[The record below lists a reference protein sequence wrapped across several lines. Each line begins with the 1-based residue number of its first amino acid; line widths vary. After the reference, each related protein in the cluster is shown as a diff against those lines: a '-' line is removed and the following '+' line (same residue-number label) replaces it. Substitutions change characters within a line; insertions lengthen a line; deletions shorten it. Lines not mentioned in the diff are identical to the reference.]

1 MGVYMGYHSKDDV
14 QENYEISIEKA
25 CEVCD
30 SHTIIDDEDCALKGD
45 NQQLQD
51 QIRSLE
57 KQRNVQ
63 SANYNLCDTDKKALS
78 ISFVNYK
85 ANSQLELNK
94 LQSQYGT
101 LNSTMFGL
109 RNLFND
115 VNKKAQD
122 CENDKNG
129 FTNEILRLK
138 DQLQQSNANS
148 TECLNALESKS
159 SDNTKL
165 LAEKNQLENENQTR
179 ERLLQDKNTECENA
193 KQTLSEDNRNTQIKL
208 NDLQGNYDKING
220 EKIQLQ
226 TEYDQV
232 LNNNNGLKEDL
243 KGCRENLGKGCIEVE
258 GKLKPEI
265 TRLEANLEKS
275 NDDLGKCQSSLAI
288 VTTEKATITEK
299 NNNLDAE
306 LSSKTSNLESCQKD
320 LSKTENERDGFKTKF
335 EQVTVQYDTLTQKDK
350 EQEGQISDLKK
361 LNVNLGLT
369 NSQLTIDSNSCS
381 ENLKSSKK
389 LLDEKNSKITEF
401 DLKILGFTAK
411 ESTLKASLLAA
422 QKSKMNGYKES
433 CDLMHQRYKKYY
445 DGASSNK
452 SIFDRIVDKFT
463 EWFTSRYSDTRPIW
477 NESSLKGLLCTWQDE
492 GVVRKEAVIKT
503 KYTDGSTKN
512 YKLHDMCTDKKLIEN
527 FSREIIDPCN
537 DEGGIWNYDF

>member
-1 MGVYMGYHSKDDV
+1 MSYHSKDNV

-78 ISFVNYK
+78 ISFMNYK
-85 ANSQLELNK
+85 ANSQLELSK
-94 LQSQYGT
+94 LQSQYET

-109 RNLFND
+109 RNSFND

-148 TECLNALESKS
+148 TECFNALESKS

-165 LAEKNQLENENQTR
+165 LAEKNKLENENQTR

-243 KGCRENLGKGCIEVE
+243 KVCRESIGKGCKEVE
-258 GKLKPEI
+258 DKLKPEI
-265 TRLEANLEKS
+265 KRLEVNLDKI
-275 NDDLGKCQSSLAI
+275 NVDLVACKSSLEI
-288 VTTEKATITEK
+288 ITTEKTTITEK
-299 NNNLDAE
+299 NNNLNAE

-320 LSKTENERDGFKTKF
+320 LSKTENERDGFKTEF

-369 NSQLTIDSNSCS
+369 NSELTIDSNSCS

-401 DLKILGFTAK
+401 DLKILGFKTELERLTTK
-411 ESTLKASLLAA
+411 HDTLT
-422 QKSKMNGYKES
+422 KSKMNGYKES

-477 NESSLKGLLCTWQDE
+477 NESSLKGLLCTWQDQ

>member
-1 MGVYMGYHSKDDV
+1 MGYHSKENV
-14 QENYEISIEKA
+14 QKNYEISIQKA

-78 ISFVNYK
+78 ILFVNYK

-94 LQSQYGT
+94 LQSRYET
-101 LNSTMFGL
+101 LNSTMLGF

-129 FTNEILRLK
+129 FTNKILRLE
-138 DQLQQSNANS
+138 DQLRQSDANS
-148 TECLNALESKS
+148 AECLNSLESKS

-165 LAEKNQLENENQTR
+165 LAEKNKLENENQTR
-179 ERLLQDKNTECENA
+179 ERLLQDKNTECEKA
-193 KQTLSEDNRNTQIKL
+193 QQKLSEDNRGIQIKL
-208 NDLQGNYDKING
+208 NDLQGKYEKING

-243 KGCRENLGKGCIEVE
+243 KGCRENLGKGCKDVE
-258 GKLKPEI
+258 DKLKPEI
-265 TRLEANLEKS
+265 TRLEANLNKI
-275 NDDLGKCQSSLAI
+275 NDDLGKCTSNLAI
-288 VTTEKATITEK
+288 VTTEKATI
-299 NNNLDAE
+299 NAE

-381 ENLKSSKK
+381 ENLKSSQK
-389 LLDEKNSKITEF
+389 LLDEKNIKITEF

-411 ESTLKASLLAA
+411 ENTLKASLLAA

-477 NESSLKGLLCTWQDE
+477 NESSLKGLLCTWQKE
-492 GVVRKEAVIKT
+492 GVVQKNAIIKT
-503 KYTDGSTKN
+503 KYKDGSTKN
-512 YKLHDMCTDKKLIEN
+512 YKLDDMCTDKTLIEN

-537 DEGGIWNYDF
+537 DEGGIWSYDL

>member
-1 MGVYMGYHSKDDV
+1 MSYHSKENV
-14 QENYEISIEKA
+14 QKNYEISIEKA
-25 CEVCD
+25 CKVCE
-30 SHTIIDDEDCALKGD
+30 SHTNKHGKNSALEKD

-101 LNSTMFGL
+101 LNSTMLGL

-115 VNKKAQD
+115 VNNKEQD
-122 CENDKNG
+122 CENDRNG

-138 DQLQQSNANS
+138 DQLRQSDANS
-148 TECLNALESKS
+148 AECLNSLESKS

-165 LAEKNQLENENQTR
+165 LAEKNKLENENQTR

-193 KQTLSEDNRNTQIKL
+193 KQKLSEDNINTQIKL
-208 NDLQGNYDKING
+208 NDLQGDYNKING
-220 EKIQLQ
+220 EKTKLQ

-243 KGCRENLGKGCIEVE
+243 KGCRESIGKGCEDFE
-258 GKLKPEI
+258 KKLKPEI
-265 TRLEANLEKS
+265 TRLEVNLDKI
-275 NDDLGKCQSSLAI
+275 NDDLGKCTSNLAI
-288 VTTEKATITEK
+288 VTTEKAAI
-299 NNNLDAE
+299 NAE

-492 GVVRKEAVIKT
+492 GIVQKNAVIKT
-503 KYTDGSTKN
+503 KYKDGSTKN
-512 YKLHDMCTDKKLIEN
+512 YKLHDMCTDKIIIEN
-527 FSREIIDPCN
+527 FSREIINPCN
-537 DEGGIWNYDF
+537 DEDGIWSYDL

>member
-1 MGVYMGYHSKDDV
+1 MGYHSKENV
-14 QENYEISIEKA
+14 QKNYEISIEKA

-63 SANYNLCDTDKKALS
+63 SANYNLCDADKKALS

-94 LQSQYGT
+94 LQSRYET
-101 LNSTMFGL
+101 LNSTMLGL

-115 VNKKAQD
+115 VNNKAQN

-129 FTNEILRLK
+129 FANEILRLK
-138 DQLQQSNANS
+138 DQLQQSDANS
-148 TECLNALESKS
+148 AECLNALELKS

-165 LAEKNQLENENQTR
+165 LAEKNKLENENQTR
-179 ERLLQDKNTECENA
+179 ERLLQDKNTECEKA
-193 KQTLSEDNRNTQIKL
+193 QQKLSENNRDIQIKL
-208 NDLQGNYDKING
+208 NDLQSNYDKIDR

-226 TEYDQV
+226 TEYNQV
-232 LNNNNGLKEDL
+232 LNNINGLKEDL
-243 KGCRENLGKGCIEVE
+243 KGCRENLEKKCEGVVE
-258 GKLKPEI
+258 KLNSEI
-265 TRLEANLEKS
+265 KLLEDNLDKINEDLVACKSNLE
-275 NDDLGKCQSSLAI
+275 I
-288 VTTEKATITEK
+288 ITTEKTTITEK
-299 NNNLDAE
+299 NNNLNAE

-389 LLDEKNSKITEF
+389 LLDEKNSKITEL
-401 DLKILGFTAK
+401 DLKTLRFTA
-411 ESTLKASLLAA
+411 EVSTLKASLLAA

-445 DGASSNK
+445 DGASNK
-452 SIFDRIVDKFT
+452 SFFDRIIDKFT
-463 EWFTSRYSDTRPIW
+463 EWFTSRYTDTKPIW

-492 GVVRKEAVIKT
+492 GVVQKNAIIKT

-537 DEGGIWNYDF
+537 DEGGIWSYDL